1 VGLNLEAYLTLNP
14 SSESL
19 RHATELIDTSHTN
32 PDATRA
38 LVVWNPKETSTRG
51 IAVFHAEYR
60 MKRSIAL
67 IGVDVRNGS
76 GLAAQSA
83 LWNVVMRDTGDG
95 SDTHHVV
102 SFDLAF
108 IIEEIAPRSWATYF
122 ASYAAAAG
130 ELTSDAPDAAMADV
144 VVLETLCHTGLL
156 PACGSFDNLSPFMLY

>member
-1 VGLNLEAYLTLNP
+1 ML
-14 SSESL
+14 ESL
-19 RHATELIDTSHTN
+19 RQATELIDTSHPN

-38 LVVWNPKETSTRG
+38 LVVWNPKETSAQG

-67 IGVDVRNGS
+67 IGVDVRNGG
-76 GLAAQSA
+76 GLAVPST
-83 LWNVVMRDTGDG
+83 LLNVAMRDTDDG
-95 SDTHHVV
+95 SGTHNIV

-130 ELTSDAPDAAMADV
+130 ELNSGMPDAVMADV
-144 VVLETLCHTGLL
+144 VVLETLCHTGPL
-156 PACGSFDNLSPFMLY
+156 PACGSFDNLLPFMLY